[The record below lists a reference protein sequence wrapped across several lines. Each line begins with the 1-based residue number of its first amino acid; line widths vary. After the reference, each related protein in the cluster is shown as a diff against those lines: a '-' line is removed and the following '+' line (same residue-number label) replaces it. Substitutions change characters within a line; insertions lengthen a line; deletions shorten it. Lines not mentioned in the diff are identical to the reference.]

1 MLPSCAI
8 VYVTNLYYC
17 AEPAQMKCEHI
28 LTKGALESSL
38 RSHSALMRAISDVRQ
53 GANFCHCYF
62 LKPDNDRWTLFK
74 PKTRPHSTCLAY
86 PPNDGDLI
94 SSQHSGSLEFT
105 EHNVLRFVDNLSLQR
120 DPGARIL
127 FQSLNES
134 VTALVT
140 QNFGRVTL

>member
-1 MLPSCAI
+1 MI
-8 VYVTNLYYC
+8 NGRY
-17 AEPAQMKCEHI
+17 
-28 LTKGALESSL
+28 
-38 RSHSALMRAISDVRQ
+38 
-53 GANFCHCYF
+53 
-62 LKPDNDRWTLFK
+62 FK

-105 EHNVLRFVDNLSLQR
+105 GHNTVRFIDNLSLQR

-127 FQSLNES
+127 FRSLNES